1 MLCGI
6 EFGSW
11 FNGAEELRDLAQK
24 LGEKSH
30 AHLEL
35 DIHDL
40 LAGFVERSRTAT
52 RGFTT
57 VFAGGHTRSHTD
69 GATSIVRAS
78 FATGAF
84 AAN

>member
-1 MLCGI
+1 MWALG
-6 EFGSW
+6 
-11 FNGAEELRDLAQK
+11 LAALK
-24 LGEKSH
+24 KYETWSLNLGEKSH

-35 DIHDL
+35 DVHDL
-40 LAGFVERSRTAT
+40 LAGFVERSRSAT
-52 RGFTT
+52 GGFTA
-57 VFAGGHTRSHTD
+57 VFAGGHTRSYTD